1 MENNNT
7 SLVLANLNDN
17 VQTLAKI
24 ALINLPDNTPMAK
37 AEKIV
42 MKEIINFEM
51 ICMMKPELANL
62 DKESI
67 FIAVKQCIADN
78 LTLSPNAGLVY
89 LYPGKVCIG
98 QNGSTK
104 IYKDI
109 LVYEPTSEG
118 RISIARQAG
127 TLLDHKRPVVSFDDS
142 GKVNGVTF
150 EFLLNALPKPRWE
163 IVKFDTNDFE
173 RWKQKS
179 AAKYGGTPNAN
190 YTSFKGGIDPEF
202 ASAKAIKHGLKKRG
216 TNANESRNSEFV
228 GNVENV
234 EVKET
239 KDTVQDLTKR
249 METIKKE
256 HAPDVVQDVKF
267 EEVQTAQTEQ
277 TQLDLPN
284 NNDLF

>member
-1 MENNNT
+1 MENNT

-17 VQTLAKI
+17 VQILAKI

-42 MKEIINFEM
+42 MKEIVNFEM

-62 DKESI
+62 DKQSI

-89 LYPGKVCIG
+89 LSPGRVCVGIENNQKV
-98 QNGSTK
+98 
-104 IYKDI
+104 YKDV

-127 TLLDHKRPVVSFDDS
+127 TLLDHKRPTVAFDS
-142 GKVNGVTF
+142 TGKVSSVTF
-150 EFLLNALPKPRWE
+150 EFLVNALPKPRWE

-173 RWKQKS
+173 RWRIKS
-179 AAKYGGTPNAN
+179 EIKNNGKANAN

-202 ASAKAIKHGLKKRG
+202 ARAKAIKHGLKKRG
-216 TNANESRNSEFV
+216 TNKNEVRSFSDAPIEPI
-228 GNVENV
+228 ENV
-234 EVKET
+234 EKSTT
-239 KDTVQDLTKR
+239 KVEESTFLHERIDV
-249 METIKKE
+249 IKKE
-256 HAPDVVQDVKF
+256 TGI
-267 EEVQTAQTEQ
+267 EEATVLETQQTQQ
-277 TQLDLPN
+277 TQLDLPS